1 MAFTTPNSIDSAVEC
16 LDVPHQNTKNKTRNK
31 EIKYRSTDRR
41 WLGMANNNKKKRKNK
56 KRKALLFEEGIVRE
70 EGMLGGRQTQVVEY
84 KTAGASTSPIVDVA
98 PPPKSKRGRKR
109 GRGIDDDTPPSVEVA
124 DDDRRSE
131 PPRPMSS
138 SSSLQQLLK
147 KHRGVAARTP
157 PPPAWGNDDDDDG
170 IDRRR
175 RRASSASSF
184 LSPHDRDPKYY
195 ESCLR
200 TSYVGFVV
208 EYPPTIPSSLHAT
221 FESSFRGMDDGGLY
235 LHDVVRPGGKRCTRT
250 IVSRTLVGE
259 PGSTYRYLGLRLF
272 SHPWADVDDDGDAM
286 PTTKTSGGDGGKGRT
301 LRELGYP
308 PNTVSSLLSMGIANS
323 SLVVRTCNALD
334 EHVAH
339 RVVPRGMVGSAE
351 FNLTLVNK
359 MEPDAIGTK
368 RDKDYGMGKVSVGWH
383 RDSGLKDYS
392 SIAVYQTLK
401 GTTSNTTMTKSKT
414 KSTMT
419 RGDDTSPS
427 LSWGVALRAMD
438 GGSGGPLS
446 NVPPLLVPLP
456 SGSVYYMLDDFNH
469 NHEHAVISPSS
480 KGGDGVTTIR
490 YSSTH
495 RVAREGRGTWQYMR
509 DKARSIVPKSGIPSC
524 SSRKERET
532 FISHVREQ
540 QNLMTEIE
548 FEWLRQWFVQGR
560 RHASLHPY
568 WHRPIRL
575 LCDAYCNLESVTT
588 EILDFLS
595 QKAGSTGWLSVVIT
609 EDLFDVL
616 IESFMER
623 SALRLT
629 WTERYR
635 DPIYAAIPE
644 EDRPFPCPCLDR
656 RGRCDGERGLLP
668 EDLNS
673 LVIQLRQWRS
683 AFVLSAKEKS
693 GNQQGG
699 DIHVNMT
706 SGPKQ
711 KLKGQGKLSKSVGSL
726 TKKESKHRASNWE
739 RLRANLKK

>member
-1 MAFTTPNSIDSAVEC
+1 
-16 LDVPHQNTKNKTRNK
+16 
-31 EIKYRSTDRR
+31 
-41 WLGMANNNKKKRKNK
+41 MANAKAKRNKNK
-56 KRKALLFEEGIVRE
+56 KRKAILLEEGIRGKV
-70 EGMLGGRQTQVVEY
+70 GPSGGRQTKDVEC
-84 KTAGASTSPIVDVA
+84 KIMAVAASSSSSSPIVDVA
-98 PPPKSKRGRKR
+98 PTQKSKRRRKR
-109 GRGIDDDTPPSVEVA
+109 GRGIDDDILLSVGVA
-124 DDDRRSE
+124 DDDERRSV
-131 PPRPMSS
+131 PKSSSTSSSSSS

-157 PPPAWGNDDDDDG
+157 PPPAWARGNDDDSDVE
-170 IDRRR
+170 RRR
-175 RRASSASSF
+175 RRVRGASSAPPPY
-184 LSPHDRDPKYY
+184 LSPNDVDIRHY

-208 EYPPTIPSSLHAT
+208 ERPPDIPSSLHEH
-221 FESSFRGMDDGGLY
+221 FELSFLGMDDAGLY

-250 IVSRTLVGE
+250 VVSRTLVGE

-272 SHPWADVDDDGDAM
+272 SHPWTDVDDDGDAIRR
-286 PTTKTSGGDGGKGRT
+286 PDVATTTTGGDNDRVLGTTTTTTTTTTTGGGRT

-308 PNTVSSLLSMGIANS
+308 PDTVASLLSMGIANS
-323 SLVVRTCNALD
+323 RLVARTANALD
-334 EHVAH
+334 VHVSH
-339 RVVPRGMVGSAE
+339 RVIPRGMVGSAE
-351 FNLTLVNK
+351 FNLTLINR

-368 RDKDYGMGKVSVGWH
+368 REKDYGMGKVSVGWH

-401 GTTSNTTMTKSKT
+401 GTTSNSKSTKSKT
-414 KSTMT
+414 KLTTT

-438 GGSGGPLS
+438 GGSGGPLP

-469 NHEHAVISPSS
+469 NHEHAVISPS
-480 KGGDGVTTIR
+480 GMAGDGATTIR

-495 RVAREGRGTWQYMR
+495 RVAREGRGTWQYIR
-509 DKARSIVPKSGIPSC
+509 DKSRSIVPKNRILSC
-524 SSRKERET
+524 SSRKEREA
-532 FISHVREQ
+532 FVSSIREQ

-568 WHRPIRL
+568 WHRPMRL
-575 LCDAYCNLESVTT
+575 LCDAYCILESVTT
-588 EILDFLS
+588 EILAFLS
-595 QKAGSTGWLSVVIT
+595 QKADSTGQLSGVIT
-609 EDLFDVL
+609 EDMFDVL

-623 SALRLT
+623 SALRST

-644 EDRPFPCPCLDR
+644 EDRPFLCPCLDR
-656 RGRCDGERGLLP
+656 RGRCDDERGQLP
-668 EDLNS
+668 EDLNL
-673 LVIQLRQWRS
+673 LVTQLRQWRS
-683 AFVLSAKEKS
+683 AFVLSAKNKS
-693 GNQQGG
+693 GDGQSG
-699 DIHVNMT
+699 DTLGNIMPG
-706 SGPKQ
+706 SK
-711 KLKGQGKLSKSVGSL
+711 KLKGQGKLSEVGSL

-739 RLRANLKK
+739 RLKANIKK